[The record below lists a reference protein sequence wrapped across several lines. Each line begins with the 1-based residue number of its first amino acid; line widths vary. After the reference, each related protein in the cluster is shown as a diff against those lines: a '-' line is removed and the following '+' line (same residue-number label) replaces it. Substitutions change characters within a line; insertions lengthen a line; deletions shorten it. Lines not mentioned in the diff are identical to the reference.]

1 MLKQF
6 DKKDIDSVMKIWKD
20 NNQKFQGFID
30 NQYWIDNYVKARDDF
45 LNNKVY
51 VYTEAEKLLAFIA
64 ISDDGR
70 ILSIQVKPEIQREG
84 IGKLLIEKAK
94 KDNGNL
100 RLNIY
105 EKNNQAVLFFKA
117 MGFKKINESI
127 ENETM
132 QNVYE
137 MNWNTVDA
145 FHTTFIYF
153 DNSISSDIIDKYD
166 KLNKVQFYNIH
177 TFTED
182 SNKIFSIDISNE
194 LVKKNGQIYISDY
207 VEVRNKLNGII
218 KDEKV
223 IIFFDCNNDY
233 SYLFEVI
240 QDIAKVKGTN
250 LTIVLH
256 KPFSVEGSKKEK
268 LYEDVRDSFKEFN
281 VMDVDYEAIGQ
292 DKNISFK
299 DAFDMRDEEL
309 VKMVCGQ

>member
-1 MLKQF
+1 
-6 DKKDIDSVMKIWKD
+6 
-20 NNQKFQGFID
+20 
-30 NQYWIDNYVKARDDF
+30 
-45 LNNKVY
+45 
-51 VYTEAEKLLAFIA
+51 
-64 ISDDGR
+64 
-70 ILSIQVKPEIQREG
+70 
-84 IGKLLIEKAK
+84 
-94 KDNGNL
+94 
-100 RLNIY
+100 
-105 EKNNQAVLFFKA
+105 

-223 IIFFDCNNDY
+223 IIFFDCNNNY